1 MAKLQLQ
8 WNDYYCSHIL
18 ELNSQFLLKEKT
30 MCNLQDTWGDW
41 EFMSKNSVQIQSLN
55 NKSIIQIRLSA
66 TKTSNQKIYNSNTNK
81 IYMNYRDNI
90 NLQVDAYKWGIE
102 DVSVRYVDHV
112 QHIGISLPSNVYT
125 QINKFNESNKSSFII
140 KKTDNEI
147 LLSFKPCYDYLDNRS
162 DLHSLF
168 EIVSIPTKN
177 EELEYISAMLNKLQ
191 EIAEDLI
198 SGNNLKNIQVIYE

>member
-8 WNDYYCSHIL
+8 WKNQYCSHIL

-30 MCNLQDTWGDW
+30 MCNLHDTWEDW
-41 EFMSKNSVQIQSLN
+41 EFMSKNSVQIQSLDN
-55 NKSIIQIRLSA
+55 RSIIQIRLSS
-66 TKTSNQKIYNSNTNK
+66 TKTSNQQIYNSDTNK
-81 IYMNYRDNI
+81 IYLNYRDSI

-102 DVSVRYVDHV
+102 DVSVQYGDHT
-112 QHIGISLPSNVYT
+112 QHIGITLPSHVYS
-125 QINKFNESNKSSFII
+125 QINKFNQNNKSSFII
-140 KKTDNEI
+140 KRTDNEI
-147 LLSFKPCYDYLDNRS
+147 SLSFKPFYDYLDSRS

-191 EIAEDLI
+191 EIAENLI